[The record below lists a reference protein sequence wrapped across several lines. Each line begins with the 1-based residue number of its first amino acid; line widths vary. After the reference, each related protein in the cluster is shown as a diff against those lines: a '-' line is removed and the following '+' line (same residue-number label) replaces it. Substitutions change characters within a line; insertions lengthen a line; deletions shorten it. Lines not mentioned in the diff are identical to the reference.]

1 MRYKISSQS
10 SSVFSCLRFL
20 LSMHT
25 RYLLFIL
32 QSSRIVSPFAAC
44 YLFLPLISPR
54 TLSFLSSS
62 FQLLPIPPTS
72 LLPPLPHSLSVF
84 CTFLLA
90 LSVFLHPATHPLS
103 LHFPL
108 WWMSLSAG
116 CSSYLLSRGA
126 HTVSLSRPPHL
137 YPSTKETERAR
148 GYSGMRGG
156 GRPWSRDPLQQSP
169 GQQLAWWRTR

>member
-1 MRYKISSQS
+1 MRYKMSLYR

-20 LSMHT
+20 LSMHI

-32 QSSRIVSPFAAC
+32 QSSRTVSPFAAC
-44 YLFLPLISPR
+44 YLSLPLIPPR

-72 LLPPLPHSLSVF
+72 PLPPLPRCLSVF
-84 CTFLLA
+84 WTFLLV
-90 LSVFLHPATHPLS
+90 LSVFLHPASHPLS

-108 WWMSLSAG
+108 WWMTLSAL

-148 GYSGMRGG
+148 GHSGMKAG
-156 GRPWSRDPLQQSP
+156 GRPWSRDPLQQSL
-169 GQQLAWWRTR
+169 GQQLAQWGTR